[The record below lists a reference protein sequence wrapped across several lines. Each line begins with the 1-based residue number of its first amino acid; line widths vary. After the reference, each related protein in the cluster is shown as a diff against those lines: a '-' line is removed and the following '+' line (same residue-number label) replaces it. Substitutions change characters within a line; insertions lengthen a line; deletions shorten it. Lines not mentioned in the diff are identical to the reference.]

1 MAEDNGRLLSEPL
14 IVGGGD
20 GGGDHESALHSSND
34 APISEG
40 SLLSDC
46 NDADAAAGGMKR
58 IASSQQ
64 PQKKISA
71 FVLAVIIFFNASGG
85 PFGIEPT
92 LKAAGNLYAII
103 GVCVMPFI
111 WSLPEALITYEMS
124 SRFPCASGGV
134 RWVSIYSCS
143 VHQVFSV
150 MFHSHT
156 QPLFA
161 LQSIYNILFVQQT
174 EEAFGETWG
183 LLVGYLG
190 WISGVTNNA
199 SYPVLF
205 LSYVHRQFFPTV
217 TTTDNIFLHYIILA
231 CISIVLAFVNYR
243 GLDVV
248 GKASVLI
255 FFVSMAPFLL
265 MVIIGIP
272 KVDPSRWLETP
283 TGDVEVFD
291 DDSLDQNGWFPAAYI
306 AGIACECVYIFA
318 LEDVLS
324 RV

>member
-14 IVGGGD
+14 IVGGGG

-58 IASSQQ
+58 ISSSQQ

-134 RWVSIYSCS
+134 RWVSIVAVR

-150 MFHSHT
+150 MFHSYTHS
-156 QPLFA
+156 L
-161 LQSIYNILFVQQT
+161 LCKSIYISYILLVHQT

-205 LSYVHRQFFPTV
+205 LSYVHGV
-217 TTTDNIFLHYIILA
+217 AAHFLIL
-231 CISIVLAFVNYR
+231 R
-243 GLDVV
+243 
-248 GKASVLI
+248 
-255 FFVSMAPFLL
+255 
-265 MVIIGIP
+265 
-272 KVDPSRWLETP
+272 
-283 TGDVEVFD
+283 
-291 DDSLDQNGWFPAAYI
+291 
-306 AGIACECVYIFA
+306 
-318 LEDVLS
+318 
-324 RV
+324 

>member
-1 MAEDNGRLLSEPL
+1 MCTKF
-14 IVGGGD
+14 
-20 GGGDHESALHSSND
+20 
-34 APISEG
+34 
-40 SLLSDC
+40 SLLC
-46 NDADAAAGGMKR
+46 
-58 IASSQQ
+58 
-64 PQKKISA
+64 
-71 FVLAVIIFFNASGG
+71 
-85 PFGIEPT
+85 
-92 LKAAGNLYAII
+92 
-103 GVCVMPFI
+103 FI
-111 WSLPEALITYEMS
+111 LN
-124 SRFPCASGGV
+124 
-134 RWVSIYSCS
+134 
-143 VHQVFSV
+143 
-150 MFHSHT
+150 T
-156 QPLFA
+156 QPLS
-161 LQSIYNILFVQQT
+161 LLCNLSTYDTTCTQQT

-265 MVIIGIP
+265 LVIIGIP

>member
-1 MAEDNGRLLSEPL
+1 MAEDNGRLSEPL
-14 IVGGGD
+14 IVGGG

-143 VHQVFSV
+143 VHQVLLCYVSFL
-150 MFHSHT
+150 HST
-156 QPLFA
+156 
-161 LQSIYNILFVQQT
+161 S
-174 EEAFGETWG
+174 
-183 LLVGYLG
+183 LLLC
-190 WISGVTNNA
+190 N
-199 SYPVLF
+199 
-205 LSYVHRQFFPTV
+205 LSTYYYTC
-217 TTTDNIFLHYIILA
+217 TTD
-231 CISIVLAFVNYR
+231 
-243 GLDVV
+243 
-248 GKASVLI
+248 
-255 FFVSMAPFLL
+255 
-265 MVIIGIP
+265 
-272 KVDPSRWLETP
+272 
-283 TGDVEVFD
+283 
-291 DDSLDQNGWFPAAYI
+291 
-306 AGIACECVYIFA
+306 
-318 LEDVLS
+318 
-324 RV
+324 

>member
-143 VHQVFSV
+143 VHCTKFSLLC
-150 MFHSHT
+150 FILTLNLS
-156 QPLFA
+156 LCF
-161 LQSIYNILFVQQT
+161 LQSIYIY
-174 EEAFGETWG
+174 
-183 LLVGYLG
+183 YLYNRLKKP
-190 WISGVTNNA
+190 SVKHGV
-199 SYPVLF
+199 S
-205 LSYVHRQFFPTV
+205 
-217 TTTDNIFLHYIILA
+217 
-231 CISIVLAFVNYR
+231 
-243 GLDVV
+243 
-248 GKASVLI
+248 
-255 FFVSMAPFLL
+255 
-265 MVIIGIP
+265 
-272 KVDPSRWLETP
+272 
-283 TGDVEVFD
+283 
-291 DDSLDQNGWFPAAYI
+291 
-306 AGIACECVYIFA
+306 
-318 LEDVLS
+318 
-324 RV
+324 